1 MAGDAAMQPA
11 EGDTLSGLAGLMD
24 DADEGEQPETEQE
37 QDGEEAE
44 EQEEAGEGE
53 EQEEQDEGD
62 DATIVLKHD
71 GKEIPLKKSEVVELA
86 QKGFDYSQ
94 KTMAVAEERKH
105 VEALQAQA
113 DEYRQNN
120 EKALTATL
128 DRLNAFVKFAES
140 QVGAPPSVELA
151 SQDVG
156 LYIAQKEQYETRK
169 GQLQAAHEAIANVQQ
184 EAQRQR
190 QAWIAQQADATEKAL
205 RDTLPGFGEKTID
218 DLATYLGKV
227 GITPKTADV
236 GYVQKGLWEIAAK
249 AKAYDELQAK
259 TATLKPVSQLP
270 KVAKPSAANQPNRAA
285 VNKAEAFKR
294 FNAKPSL
301 QSLGNLL

>member
-1 MAGDAAMQPA
+1 M
-11 EGDTLSGLAGLMD
+11 
-24 DADEGEQPETEQE
+24 
-37 QDGEEAE
+37 
-44 EQEEAGEGE
+44 
-53 EQEEQDEGD
+53 
-62 DATIVLKHD
+62 KHD
-71 GKEIPLKKSEVVELA
+71 GKEVPLKRSEVIELA

-105 VEALQAQA
+105 VESLQAQA
-113 DEYRQNN
+113 DEYRQHN
-120 EKALTATL
+120 EKALGATL

-140 QVGAPPSVELA
+140 QIGAPPSVDLA

-184 EAQRQR
+184 ETQRQR

-218 DLATYLGKV
+218 DLAAYLGTV

-236 GYVQKGLWEIAAK
+236 GYVQKGLWELAAK

-259 TATLKPVSQLP
+259 TATLKPVAQLP
-270 KVAKPSAANQPNRAA
+270 RVAKPSASNQPNRKA
-285 VNKAEAFKR
+285 VNKSDAFKA
-294 FNAKPSL
+294 FSAKPSL
-301 QSLGNLL
+301 SSLGNLL

>member
-1 MAGDAAMQPA
+1 M
-11 EGDTLSGLAGLMD
+11 
-24 DADEGEQPETEQE
+24 
-37 QDGEEAE
+37 
-44 EQEEAGEGE
+44 
-53 EQEEQDEGD
+53 
-62 DATIVLKHD
+62 LKHD
-71 GKEIPLKKSEVVELA
+71 GKEVPLKRSEVVELA

-105 VEALQAQA
+105 VETLQAQA
-113 DEYRQNN
+113 DEYRQHN
-120 EKALTATL
+120 EKALGATL

-140 QVGAPPSVELA
+140 QIGVPPSVELA

-184 EAQRQR
+184 ETQRQR

-218 DLATYLGKV
+218 DLAAYLGKV

-259 TATLKPVSQLP
+259 TATLKPVAQLP
-270 KVAKPSAANQPNRAA
+270 KVAKPSASNQPNRKA
-285 VNKAEAFKR
+285 VNKADAFKA
-294 FNAKPSL
+294 FAAKPSL
-301 QSLGNLL
+301 SNLGNLL